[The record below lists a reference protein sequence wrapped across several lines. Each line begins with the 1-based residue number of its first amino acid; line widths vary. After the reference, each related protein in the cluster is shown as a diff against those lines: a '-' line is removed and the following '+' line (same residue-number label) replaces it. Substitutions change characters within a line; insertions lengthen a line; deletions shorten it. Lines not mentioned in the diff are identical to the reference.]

1 MKLLVDAGNTRIKFA
16 WLGPG
21 PAGVPC
27 APQALER
34 DALDSLAQRVGQ
46 HVPESVHASNVA
58 GPAVRVALEHACQSA
73 WGLAVQW
80 HDGRTGQGWLRN
92 RYSNPASLG
101 SDRWLGLLGLI
112 HHLQT
117 ADPAPAAGTACLL
130 ASFGTATTIDTLVW
144 HGLRAPA
151 ATFLGGLIL
160 PGVTLMAHSLARE
173 TADLPLAQGPLADFP
188 LDTHAAIASGIAAAQ
203 VGALLRQLRLASV
216 QHPLA
221 PPQVW
226 VTGGALPQIRA
237 ELGQRLPDPVA
248 QLDHPVLDGLA
259 LLAGPPH
266 QVAGQPPRAAR

>member
-160 PGVTLMAHSLARE
+160 PGVTLRFEIDPTLSPGLSLRV
-173 TADLPLAQGPLADFP
+173 G
-188 LDTHAAIASGIAAAQ
+188 GAQ
-203 VGALLRQLRLASV
+203 VGWTVADYFDGLEALLEDRIGR
-216 QHPLA
+216 P
-221 PPQVW
+221 
-226 VTGGALPQIRA
+226 GGATKS
-237 ELGQRLPDPVA
+237 D
-248 QLDHPVLDGLA
+248 
-259 LLAGPPH
+259 
-266 QVAGQPPRAAR
+266 AA